1 VRRRN
6 RLSGMGNRE
15 ALLAGAK
22 RCLLEKGFARTTAR
36 DIAAASGVS
45 LAAIGY
51 HFGSKEALLTDA
63 LMQAIQEW
71 EVEFRQALSRST
83 RPRATPTER
92 FEAIWS
98 YLIQSFAAHRAM
110 WVANFDVFLQM
121 DHVPEIRQRIGEA
134 LQGARVGLASLFLNV
149 DEAAINARTA
159 QTVGAFHHALMIGV
173 MAQWLMEPK
182 QAPSARDLTEAL
194 RAVTAQLQPNKKE
207 RNVKRRTGSR
217 RQGESEAGR

>member
-1 VRRRN
+1 
-6 RLSGMGNRE
+6 MGNRA

-63 LMQAIQEW
+63 LMQSIQEW
-71 EVEFRQALSRST
+71 EVEFRQALSTST
-83 RPRATPTER
+83 QPDATPIER

-98 YLIQSFAAHRAM
+98 YLIESFAAHRAM
-110 WVANFDVFLQM
+110 WMANFDVFLQM
-121 DHVPEIRQRIGEA
+121 DHVPEIRQRIREA

-149 DEAAINARTA
+149 EEAAIDKRTA

-194 RAVTAQLQPNKKE
+194 RAVTAEMQTSGKARK
-207 RNVKRRTGSR
+207 VKRRTGSR
-217 RQGESEAGR
+217 R